1 MRDPGTATS
10 LATAA
15 AIEIRPAT
23 VTDLPGI
30 VEIYNVS
37 VTTTATWSETP
48 QTLAERDAWFAARTD
63 AGDGVFVAVTDGG
76 EVVGFAAY
84 GEFRNPHWTGYR
96 FTVENTVHVRD
107 DWSGAGVGRA
117 LMEALITHAADN
129 GKHVMVA
136 AVDGENEGSVTF
148 HEKLGF
154 DVVGRMPEVGW
165 KFDRWLDLVLLQ
177 RILEPEPSIPEPSVP
192 EPRVTD

>member
-1 MRDPGTATS
+1 MTAPT
-10 LATAA
+10 
-15 AIEIRPAT
+15 IDIRAAT
-23 VTDLPGI
+23 VADLPGI

-48 QTLAERDAWFAARTD
+48 QSLAEREAWFAARSDT
-63 AGDGVFVAVTDGG
+63 GDGVFVAVADDV
-76 EVVGFAAY
+76 VVGFAAY

-107 DWSGAGVGRA
+107 GWSGQGVGRA
-117 LMEALITHAADN
+117 LMEALIDHAIAG

-136 AVDGENEGSVTF
+136 AVDGENDGSVTF
-148 HEKLGF
+148 HERLGF
-154 DVVGRMPEVGW
+154 TVVGRMPEVGW

-177 RILEPEPSIPEPSVP
+177 RIL
-192 EPRVTD
+192 D

>member
-1 MRDPGTATS
+1 M
-10 LATAA
+10 
-15 AIEIRPAT
+15 IRPAT
-23 VTDLPGI
+23 VDDLPGI

-37 VTTTATWSETP
+37 VTTTATWSEEP
-48 QTLAERDAWFAARTD
+48 QSLAERAAWFATRTE
-63 AGDGVFVAVTDGG
+63 AGDGVFVAVDDRSGEE
-76 EVVGFAAY
+76 EVVGFSAY

-107 DWSGAGVGRA
+107 GWEGRGVGRA
-117 LMEALITHAADN
+117 LMDALIDHATAA

-148 HEKLGF
+148 HERLGF
-154 DVVGRMPEVGW
+154 TVVGRMPEVGR

-177 RILEPEPSIPEPSVP
+177 RILG
-192 EPRVTD
+192 

>member
-1 MRDPGTATS
+1 MTIRS
-10 LATAA
+10 ATAA
-15 AIEIRPAT
+15 
-23 VTDLPGI
+23 DLPGI

-48 QTLAERDAWFAARTD
+48 QTLDEREAWFRTRSD
-63 AGDGVFVAVTDGG
+63 AGDGVFVAID
-76 EVVGFAAY
+76 EDDDIVVGFAAY

-96 FTVENTVHVRD
+96 YTVENTVHVRD
-107 DWSGAGVGRA
+107 GWGGAGVGGA
-117 LMEALITHAADN
+117 LMQALIAHATEN

-148 HEKLGF
+148 HERLGF
-154 DVVGRMPEVGW
+154 TVVGRMPEVGR

-177 RILEPEPSIPEPSVP
+177 RIL
-192 EPRVTD
+192 D

>member
-1 MRDPGTATS
+1 MTAIDAHLGQTRAVRS
-10 LATAA
+10 DG
-15 AIEIRPAT
+15 IDIRPAT
-23 VTDLPGI
+23 DVDLPGI

-48 QTLAERDAWFAARTD
+48 QTLDERRAWFRARSD
-63 AGDGVFVAVTDGG
+63 AGDGVVVAVEED

-96 FTVENTVHVRD
+96 YTVENTVHVRD
-107 DWSGAGVGRA
+107 GWSGKGIGRS
-117 LMEALITHAADN
+117 LMEALIDHAATN

-148 HEKLGF
+148 HERLGF
-154 DVVGRMPEVGW
+154 TVVGRMPEVGR

-177 RILEPEPSIPEPSVP
+177 RIL
-192 EPRVTD
+192 